1 MKYRK
6 FKSILEFMPFSKIA
20 EENCAFHFVNK
31 ELAKAIDKAAV
42 NLKTK
47 LKIAAAL

>member
-1 MKYRK
+1 MKSNTINK
-6 FKSILEFMPFSKIA
+6 KEIQKFSKIA

-31 ELAKAIDKAAV
+31 ELAKAIDKAAA

-47 LKIAAAL
+47 LNIDAAL